1 MHAGYFFKLLLLCRW
16 GGGGGARGGT
26 LWIPWDR
33 GTPLHIQNIPHE
45 VQKDIS
51 ISLWGSGPSFVCER
65 CGALAQM
72 TVPILQIPLTVGVHT
87 KHTNTHTPC
96 AEHLPLS
103 PASVIQA
110 SPAVESELWQLC
122 RWLRVTNKIKKYTM
136 GRRNLS
142 LYWINVLVTFFA
154 GVHVCVCMCVRTSWY
169 GFISALNC
177 FTRFFFF

>member
-1 MHAGYFFKLLLLCRW
+1 M
-16 GGGGGARGGT
+16 GGARGGT

-87 KHTNTHTPC
+87 KHTNTHT
-96 AEHLPLS
+96 HTMRR
-103 PASVIQA
+103 ASATFSSLCDPGISSSGVWTEA
-110 SPAVESELWQLC
+110 LKGGGSWLRKQLQLR
-122 RWLRVTNKIKKYTM
+122 RWLRVTNKKIHY
-136 GRRNLS
+136 GCLRRSNLS
-142 LYWINVLVTFFA
+142 LYWINGLVFLCHILCWRVF
-154 GVHVCVCMCVRTSWY
+154 VCACVWE
-169 GFISALNC
+169 
-177 FTRFFFF
+177 